1 MTLFNNLNLT
11 VDVFREDRTD
21 IFQTKATIPSYL
33 GVYGTSYYVNSAAV
47 RNQGID
53 ASIDFGHQFNKD
65 FSMTFKGT
73 FTYDTMRSGHTKNL

>member
-53 ASIDFGHQFNKD
+53 ASIDFVI
-65 FSMTFKGT
+65 S
-73 FTYDTMRSGHTKNL
+73 STKTLV